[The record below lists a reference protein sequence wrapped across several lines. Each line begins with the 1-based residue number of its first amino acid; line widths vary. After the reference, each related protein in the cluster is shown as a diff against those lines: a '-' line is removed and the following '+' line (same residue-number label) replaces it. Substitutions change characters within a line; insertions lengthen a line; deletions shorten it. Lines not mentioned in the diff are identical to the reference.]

1 MRITE
6 RRPRVILDFDI
17 ENRPLSYWIPDRPTS
32 EITSIAWSFVGEDG
46 VTVRL
51 LGRDDPEETLRLF
64 REAWDRAE
72 VVTGHYILRHD
83 IPIVQMHMLEYDL
96 PPLDEKMVHDTK
108 VHMIKKQDQPATQE
122 YLAELFGVALPK
134 VHMTQHDWRE
144 ANRLT
149 PAGLAKTERRVTG
162 DVLQHKLL
170 RIAMVDAG
178 ALHPPKL
185 WRP

>member
-6 RRPRVILDFDI
+6 ARPREILDFDI
-17 ENRPLSYWIPDRPTS
+17 ENRPLSYWVPDRPTS
-32 EITSIAWSFVGEDG
+32 EITSIAWSFAGSDE

-51 LGRDDPEETLRLF
+51 LGRDDPIETLLLF
-64 REAWDRAE
+64 HQAWQRAE
-72 VVTGHYILRHD
+72 MVTGHYILRHD
-83 IPIVQMHMLEYDL
+83 IPIIQAHMMEYNL
-96 PPLDEKMVHDTK
+96 VPLGEKLVHDTK

-122 YLAELFGVALPK
+122 YLSEMLNIVYPK

-149 PAGLAKTERRVTG
+149 PEGLAKTERRVMG
-162 DVLQHKLL
+162 DVLQHKQL
-170 RIAMVDAG
+170 RLAMIRSG
-178 ALHPPKL
+178 MLHPPKL